1 MISALIKKIDG
12 RRIAGSRMAQNVAAL
27 YGVQF
32 GRKVIPLISVPYL
45 ARVLGPVGWGKV
57 AFVTAVAEFLV
68 ILIEFGF
75 NLSATREVARNR
87 DCPEKCGEVMAG
99 VLGAQA
105 LLSVLGVALALT
117 IARWI
122 PLLRENPTLLMG
134 GMVYG
139 VCQGFA
145 PVWFFQ
151 GLERLR
157 LSSGLEIGG
166 KTAALFGLFVFV
178 HSPADGW
185 KVMALAGIA
194 PAVTTLAA
202 LLLAYRTI
210 PLRSPS
216 PALVRRAILMGWP
229 MFVFRSAESLYGVG
243 NSFLLGLFA
252 GPVVVGYF
260 AAAEKISK
268 AAFGLLI
275 PIRDA
280 VYPRLSHLA
289 KQGRD
294 AAAPLARL
302 GAMAM
307 IGGGLALST
316 GLFVAAPWL
325 TRLLLGAAFQP
336 AVAVLRILSAL
347 PLLLSIT
354 NSVGVQWLLPFGKD
368 AAINQ
373 IIIAAGLLN
382 VALSVALAPRFAHI
396 GMAWAVVLSEAFV
409 CASLTLAAL
418 RTTPGPAPVCL
429 AAET

>member
-1 MISALIKKIDG
+1 MISALRDRLNG
-12 RRIAGSRMAQNVAAL
+12 RRIASSRLAQNVAAL

-32 GRKVIPLISVPYL
+32 GRKIIPLISVPYL
-45 ARVLGPVGWGKV
+45 ARVLGPLGWGKV

-75 NLSATREVARNR
+75 NLSATREIARNR
-87 DCPEKCGEVMAG
+87 ECPRKCGEVMAG

-105 LLSVLGVALALT
+105 LLAVLGVTLALT
-117 IARWI
+117 VAQWI
-122 PLLRENPTLLMG
+122 PLLRENPALLLG

-145 PVWFFQ
+145 PIWFFQ
-151 GLERLR
+151 GLERIR
-157 LSSGLEIGG
+157 LSSALEVGG
-166 KTAALFGLFVFV
+166 KTAALCGLFVFV

-194 PAVTTLAA
+194 PAVTTVAA
-202 LLLAYRTI
+202 LLLACQNI
-210 PLRSPS
+210 PMRRPT
-216 PALVRRAILMGWP
+216 PALVGQALHMGWP

-260 AAAEKISK
+260 AAAEKISR
-268 AAFGLLI
+268 AAHGLLI

-307 IGGGLALST
+307 IGGGLALGA
-316 GLFVAAPWL
+316 GLFASAPWL
-325 TRLLLGAAFQP
+325 IRWLLGGAFQP

-347 PLLLSIT
+347 PVLLSIT
-354 NSVGVQWLLPFGKD
+354 NSVGIQWLLPFGRD
-368 AAINQ
+368 GAINRS
-373 IIIAAGLLN
+373 IIAAGVLN
-382 VALSVALAPRFAHI
+382 VALSVVLAPRFAHI

-409 CASLTLAAL
+409 CASLTFAAL
-418 RTTPGPAPVCL
+418 RTTESSAPACL

>member
-1 MISALIKKIDG
+1 MISALRSRMNG
-12 RRIAGSRMAQNVAAL
+12 RRIASSRLAQNVAAL

-75 NLSATREVARNR
+75 NLSATREIARSR
-87 DCPEKCGEVMAG
+87 DCPAKCGEVMAG
-99 VLGAQA
+99 VIGAQS

-117 IARWI
+117 VAQWI

-151 GLERLR
+151 GLERMR
-157 LSSGLEIGG
+157 LSSALEVSG
-166 KTAALFGLFVFV
+166 KIAALCGLFVFV

-194 PAVTTLAA
+194 PAITTVAA
-202 LLLAYRTI
+202 LLLAYRSI
-210 PLRSPS
+210 PMRCPT
-216 PALVRRAILMGWP
+216 PALVRRAMRMGWP
-229 MFVFRSAESLYGVG
+229 MFVFRSAESLYGAG

-252 GPVVVGYF
+252 GPVIVGYF
-260 AAAEKISK
+260 AAAEKLSR
-268 AAFGLLI
+268 AAFGLLN

-302 GAMAM
+302 GATVM
-307 IGGGLALST
+307 IGGGLALGVT
-316 GLFVAAPWL
+316 LFVAAPWL
-325 TRLLLGAAFQP
+325 IRLLLGSAFQP
-336 AVAVLRILSAL
+336 AVAVLRILAAL

-354 NSVGVQWLLPFGKD
+354 NSVGVQWLLPFGRD

-373 IIIAAGLLN
+373 IIITAGLLN

-409 CASLTLAAL
+409 CASLTFAAL
-418 RTTPGPAPVCL
+418 RGMHGSARACL

>member
-1 MISALIKKIDG
+1 MISAFLRRIDG
-12 RRIAGSRMAQNVAAL
+12 RRIAGSRMAQNMAAL

-32 GRKVIPLISVPYL
+32 GRKLIPLISVPYL
-45 ARVLGPVGWGKV
+45 ARVLGPLGWGKV

-75 NLSATREVARNR
+75 NLSATREIARNR
-87 DCPEKCGEVMAG
+87 DCPVKCGEVMAG
-99 VLGAQA
+99 VLGSQA
-105 LLSVLGVALALT
+105 LFAVLGVTLALT
-117 IARWI
+117 VARWI
-122 PLLRENPTLLMG
+122 PLLHDNPTLVMG

-145 PVWFFQ
+145 PIWFFQ

-157 LSSGLEIGG
+157 LSSALEIAG
-166 KTAALFGLFVFV
+166 KVAALCGLFVFV

-194 PAVTTLAA
+194 PAITTVAA
-202 LLLAYRTI
+202 LILAFQSI
-210 PLRSPS
+210 PMRRPT
-216 PALVRRAILMGWP
+216 PELVMRAMRMGWP

-252 GPVVVGYF
+252 GPVIVGYF
-260 AAAEKISK
+260 AAAEKTSK

-302 GAMAM
+302 GAMVM
-307 IGGGLALST
+307 IGGGLALGIS
-316 GLFVAAPWL
+316 LFAAAPLL
-325 TRLLLGAAFQP
+325 TRLLLGSAFQP

-347 PLLLSIT
+347 PVLLSIT
-354 NSVGVQWLLPFGKD
+354 NSVGIQWLLPFGKD
-368 AAINQ
+368 AVINQ
-373 IIIAAGLLN
+373 VIITAGLLN
-382 VALSVALAPRFAHI
+382 VALSVALAPRFLHI

-409 CASLTLAAL
+409 CVSLVMAAF
-418 RTTPGPAPVCL
+418 RGVPTKAPAVL
-429 AAET
+429 VAET